1 MLFHFRGEVSSMPVT
16 QHPAALPIAVLC
28 LNPAVDVTYEVPH
41 LIANQKT
48 YASSTRYDPGG
59 NGINVGRALRRLRI
73 AAKTFCVTGG
83 EMGDFLKRMLAKQLE
98 DVFYEEVEGETR
110 VNGTILE
117 RETDSQFEVSGI
129 GPELSP
135 EHLEHLIEH
144 FLAAAHSYAVITG
157 SIQPNLSAELY
168 ADLTRRVREQGGRP
182 IVDAPVK
189 LLKPALEGKPFLIK
203 PNLFELE
210 SLLNKPLTGIDAV
223 AEEARRLQR
232 KGIDYVCV
240 SLGPDGALLAGPDN
254 IYHAKAPAVEVC
266 STVGAGDAMVAGLTT
281 ALAHGEA
288 PFEALRHG
296 IACGSGT
303 VCHAGT
309 ELFSLD
315 DISALTPGIEVHTL
329 DR

>member
-1 MLFHFRGEVSSMPVT
+1 MTVT
-16 QHPAALPIAVLC
+16 PPTAVPPIAVLC

-59 NGINVGRALRRLRI
+59 NGINVGRALRRLKI
-73 AAKTFCVTGG
+73 AAQTFCVTGG

-110 VNGTILE
+110 INGTILE

-135 EHLEHLIEH
+135 EHLEHLLRH
-144 FLAAAHSYAVITG
+144 FLAFASHGYAVITG
-157 SIQPNLSAELY
+157 SIQPNLSTELY

-182 IVDAPVK
+182 VVDAPVK

-223 AEEARRLQR
+223 AEETRRLQR
-232 KGIDYVCV
+232 RGIDYVCV
-240 SLGPDGALLAGPDN
+240 SLGPDGALLTGPDN
-254 IYHAKAPAVEVC
+254 SYHAKAPAVEVC
-266 STVGAGDAMVAGLTT
+266 STVGAGDSMVAGLT
-281 ALAHGEA
+281 AAMAQGEA

-296 IACGSGT
+296 VACGSGT
-303 VCHAGT
+303 VRHAGT
-309 ELFSLD
+309 ELFSAQ
-315 DISALTPGIEVHTL
+315 DITDLMSGIEIHTL

>member
-1 MLFHFRGEVSSMPVT
+1 MTVT
-16 QHPAALPIAVLC
+16 PPTAVPPIAVLC

-59 NGINVGRALRRLRI
+59 NGINVGRALRRLKI
-73 AAKTFCVTGG
+73 AAQTFCVTGG

-110 VNGTILE
+110 INGTILE

-135 EHLEHLIEH
+135 EHLEHLLRH
-144 FLAAAHSYAVITG
+144 FLAFASHGYAVITG
-157 SIQPNLSAELY
+157 SIQPNLSTELY

-182 IVDAPVK
+182 VVDAPVK

-210 SLLNKPLTGIDAV
+210 SLLKIPLTGIDAV
-223 AEEARRLQR
+223 AEETRRLQR
-232 KGIDYVCV
+232 RGIDYVCV
-240 SLGPDGALLAGPDN
+240 SLGPDGALLTGPDN
-254 IYHAKAPAVEVC
+254 SYHAKAPAVEVC
-266 STVGAGDAMVAGLTT
+266 STVGAGDSMVAGLT
-281 ALAHGEA
+281 AAMAQGEA

-296 IACGSGT
+296 VACGSGT
-303 VCHAGT
+303 VRHAGT
-309 ELFSLD
+309 ELFSAQ
-315 DISALTPGIEVHTL
+315 DITDLMSGIEIHTL

>member
-1 MLFHFRGEVSSMPVT
+1 MTVT
-16 QHPAALPIAVLC
+16 PPTAVPPIAVLC

-59 NGINVGRALRRLRI
+59 NGINVGRALRRLKI
-73 AAKTFCVTGG
+73 AAQTFCVTGG

-110 VNGTILE
+110 INGTILE

-135 EHLEHLIEH
+135 EHLEHLLQH
-144 FLAAAHSYAVITG
+144 FLASASQGYAVITG
-157 SIQPNLSAELY
+157 SIQPNLSTELY

-182 IVDAPVK
+182 VVDAPVK

-223 AEEARRLQR
+223 AEETRRLQR
-232 KGIDYVCV
+232 RGIDYVCV
-240 SLGPDGALLAGPDN
+240 SLGPDGALLTGPDN
-254 IYHAKAPAVEVC
+254 SYHAKAPAVEVC
-266 STVGAGDAMVAGLTT
+266 STVGAGDSMVAGLT
-281 ALAHGEA
+281 AAMAQSEA

-296 IACGSGT
+296 VACGSGT
-303 VCHAGT
+303 VRHAGT
-309 ELFSLD
+309 ELFSAQ
-315 DISALTPGIEVHTL
+315 DITDLMSGIEIHTL